1 MPEADMSA
9 VRARYRARSKN
20 RQAARKLPVSG
31 TAGAV
36 LAFLWLERWTILRL
50 SWCPVLLGTLA
61 QRFAQRFAQDLA
73 QDLAHDH
80 AGWAGS
86 GFLTIAAWA
95 VVAVSLHRV
104 ILFGDRAPG
113 TWLNIRFGKVE
124 ALFAILPAA
133 YLITLLL
140 TFIVLSALGLPTEF
154 HVKGEPAMVL
164 FLWIVMAVVF
174 FLLARF
180 CLVFPI
186 AVMERRVDFALAW
199 TLSRGNV
206 WRMIGVW
213 LVLTM
218 LAYTVFGAL
227 DGLWFA
233 ALKLTPAAMT
243 KEQFA
248 DSWLHLAVLDYP
260 FSILLGAL
268 CVGIL
273 SFAYKALAG
282 FAPDA
287 VLTPKA

>member
-1 MPEADMSA
+1 MPETDMSA
-9 VRARYRARSKN
+9 VRARYWARSQN
-20 RQAARKLPVSG
+20 RKTKAVRKLPVFG

-50 SWCPVLLGTLA
+50 SWCPMLLATLA
-61 QRFAQRFAQDLA
+61 ERFAQDLA
-73 QDLAHDH
+73 QDQVGL
-80 AGWAGS
+80 S
-86 GFLTIAAWA
+86 KFLTIAAWA
-95 VVAVSLHRV
+95 VIAVSLHRV

-133 YLITLLL
+133 YLL
-140 TFIVLSALGLPTEF
+140 IVVALSALGVPTEF
-154 HVKGEPAMVL
+154 HVKGGPAVV
-164 FLWIVMAVVF
+164 LWIVMAVVI

-199 TLSRGNV
+199 TLSHGNV

-218 LAYTVFGAL
+218 LAYTAFGAL
-227 DGLWFA
+227 DELLFA
-233 ALKLTPAAMT
+233 VLKLTPAAMT
-243 KEQFA
+243 KEQFE
-248 DSWLHLAVLDYP
+248 DSWLRLLMLDYP

-268 CVGIL
+268 CVGI
-273 SFAYKALAG
+273 
-282 FAPDA
+282 
-287 VLTPKA
+287 